1 MKLMEAGWSDE
12 LDENKVPWS
21 ASAGDDEFGDG
32 YEGGSAY
39 DDEEEEEEVVVAV
52 TSDDDDIEASD
63 EADDLLEPEPVV
75 EEAVIVA
82 GLPEPGRGYQPARS
96 LSRPAKS
103 APKPLQK
110 KATKKSAAKK

>member
-39 DDEEEEEEVVVAV
+39 DDEEEEEPSKE
-52 TSDDDDIEASD
+52 D
-63 EADDLLEPEPVV
+63 E
-75 EEAVIVA
+75 I
-82 GLPEPGRGYQPARS
+82 RS
-96 LSRPAKS
+96 SSPMRR
-103 APKPLQK
+103 
-110 KATKKSAAKK
+110 AA